1 MGTFTLPLAGELPD
15 QRTATGRW
23 RQPLREWFGSLEA
36 VAAAKVRVAV
46 SRMEQGNLS
55 NVEWFRGIGEYKI
68 DWGPGLRIYLAKDGL
83 KIIILIGGGTK
94 KRQQQDIDQAV
105 ALWED
110 YKRRK
115 ASTPKGGSDM
125 ALTRDFKETV
135 AARVQ
140 NDPAFAQA
148 LLDEAITL
156 FVNGEPESAKLIL
169 RDLVN
174 ATVGFE
180 ALAEEIHKPAK
191 SLHRMLSKSGNP
203 TMSNISAVFAAI
215 KRALK
220 VEVRAQI
227 VMA

>member
-1 MGTFTLPLAGELPD
+1 M
-15 QRTATGRW
+15 
-23 RQPLREWFGSLEA
+23 
-36 VAAAKVRVAV
+36 
-46 SRMEQGNLS
+46 N
-55 NVEWFRGIGEYKI
+55 
-68 DWGPGLRIYLAKDGL
+68 
-83 KIIILIGGGTK
+83 
-94 KRQQQDIDQAV
+94 
-105 ALWED
+105 
-110 YKRRK
+110 
-115 ASTPKGGSDM
+115 M

-156 FVNGEPESAKLIL
+156 FINGEPDSAKLIL

-180 ALAEEIHKPAK
+180 ALALEIDKPSK

-215 KRALK
+215 KRTLK
-220 VEVRAQI
+220 VEVHTQV

>member
-1 MGTFTLPLAGELPD
+1 
-15 QRTATGRW
+15 
-23 RQPLREWFGSLEA
+23 
-36 VAAAKVRVAV
+36 
-46 SRMEQGNLS
+46 
-55 NVEWFRGIGEYKI
+55 
-68 DWGPGLRIYLAKDGL
+68 
-83 KIIILIGGGTK
+83 
-94 KRQQQDIDQAV
+94 
-105 ALWED
+105 
-110 YKRRK
+110 
-115 ASTPKGGSDM
+115 M

-135 AARVQ
+135 AARVRS
-140 NDPAFAQA
+140 DPAFAQA

-156 FVNGEPESAKLIL
+156 FVNGDPESAKLIL

-191 SLHRMLSKSGNP
+191 SLHRMLSRSGNP

-220 VEVRAQI
+220 VEVRTQV

>member
-1 MGTFTLPLAGELPD
+1 
-15 QRTATGRW
+15 
-23 RQPLREWFGSLEA
+23 
-36 VAAAKVRVAV
+36 
-46 SRMEQGNLS
+46 
-55 NVEWFRGIGEYKI
+55 
-68 DWGPGLRIYLAKDGL
+68 
-83 KIIILIGGGTK
+83 
-94 KRQQQDIDQAV
+94 
-105 ALWED
+105 
-110 YKRRK
+110 
-115 ASTPKGGSDM
+115 M

-135 AARVQ
+135 AARVRS
-140 NDPAFAQA
+140 DPAFAQA

-156 FVNGEPESAKLIL
+156 FVNGDPESAKLIL

-191 SLHRMLSKSGNP
+191 SLHRMLSRSGNP

-220 VEVRAQI
+220 VEVRTEV

>member
-1 MGTFTLPLAGELPD
+1 MA
-15 QRTATGRW
+15 RNR
-23 RQPLREWFGSLEA
+23 R
-36 VAAAKVRVAV
+36 
-46 SRMEQGNLS
+46 S
-55 NVEWFRGIGEYKI
+55 NTM
-68 DWGPGLRIYLAKDGL
+68 P
-83 KIIILIGGGTK
+83 
-94 KRQQQDIDQAV
+94 
-105 ALWED
+105 
-110 YKRRK
+110 
-115 ASTPKGGSDM
+115 
-125 ALTRDFKETV
+125 LTREFKETV

-140 NDPAFAQA
+140 KDPAFAQA

-191 SLHRMLSKSGNP
+191 SLHRMLFQSGNP

-220 VEVRAQI
+220 VEVHTRI
-227 VMA
+227 VTA